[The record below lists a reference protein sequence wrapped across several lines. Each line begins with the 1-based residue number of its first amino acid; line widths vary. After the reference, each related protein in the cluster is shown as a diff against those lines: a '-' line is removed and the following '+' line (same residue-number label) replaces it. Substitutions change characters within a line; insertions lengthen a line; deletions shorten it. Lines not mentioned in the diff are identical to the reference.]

1 VLGPAVL
8 GPAVLGPAVLGPA
21 VLGPAVLGPAVLGP
35 AVLGPAVLGPDVLG
49 PAVLGPAPATPAC
62 KRHHYNTSAQIKNI
76 EDESKSYIEKINADI
91 GYYWWKRYIYTAFWS
106 NISTPINLS
115 IIILTAL
122 TTGENATQNLI
133 GKEAS
138 TILGVAVLFVSIF
151 NTFFQ
156 PNEQLAQN
164 KKILA
169 DWLEVGSQFDEIYYD
184 KVYSPEEKYVRLKNL
199 EDLFKTLSVLKRAND
214 SNLLID
220 LLYAIIRCLCLC
232 GNINWIVIK
241 EKSINVKQKQLTL
254 TNQPVIMVATTGDSN
269 SNYSISNSDCSNI
282 HVDSTLV

>member
-1 VLGPAVL
+1 MPQESIVTF
-8 GPAVLGPAVLGPA
+8 
-21 VLGPAVLGPAVLGP
+21 
-35 AVLGPAVLGPDVLG
+35 
-49 PAVLGPAPATPAC
+49 APAAPAC
-62 KRHHYNTSAQIKNI
+62 KRHHYTTSAQIKNI
-76 EDESKSYIEKINADI
+76 EDESKSYIEKINEDI

-106 NISTPINLS
+106 NISTPINLA
-115 IIILTAL
+115 IIILTAI

-133 GKEAS
+133 GKETA

-169 DWLEVGSQFDEIYYD
+169 DWLVVGSHFDEIYYD
-184 KVYSPEEKYVRLKNL
+184 KVYTPEEKYMRLKNL
-199 EDLFKTLSVLKRAND
+199 EDLFKSLSALKRTND

-232 GNINWIVIK
+232 GNINWIDIK
-241 EKSINVKQKQLTL
+241 KTTTPDTHVRLTL
-254 TNQPVIMVATTGDSN
+254 TNQPVATDTSSTSTCDS
-269 SNYSISNSDCSNI
+269 YNSDHL
-282 HVDSTLV
+282 HVSSILV